1 MNKTILWN
9 DGWGFRKTVLGT
21 AYSEALAGEFAAVDI
36 PHDWLI
42 YDTHNLYESSI
53 GWYRKKFKVTKEQL
67 NKKLIVRFGAV
78 YMDTT
83 VFVNDKEVCEWKYGY
98 STFDADITAYVH
110 EGENELVVRA
120 VYQSPNTRWYSGAG
134 IIRDVYFN
142 TLEPLHI
149 VPDGMYIRVRKNDD
163 GTWKV
168 KCTVELEN
176 SGNDIPCESVQACLS
191 LNHAGSCVFTAGHVR
206 GDDDSVLKNGTRE
219 NIELELNVEKPL
231 IWDIDQPNLYECS
244 VSLSLDGDTV
254 HEESQRIGFCTKE
267 YSPEHGFILN
277 GRKVRING
285 VCEHHD
291 NGCLGAAFN
300 VNAFRRK
307 LKKLRKMG
315 VNAIRTSH
323 NMPAKEVL
331 ELADELG
338 FLVDCEAFDMWELP
352 KTEFDYARFFV
363 DWAGRDVASWIRRDR
378 NHVSIIMWSIGNE
391 IYDTHRD
398 EHGQEITRRLVGF
411 VKAHDPEC
419 NAPVTIGSNY
429 MPWENAQKCADIVK
443 LAGYNYAEKY
453 YEEHHK
459 AHPDWVIYGSE
470 TASTLQSRGI
480 YKFPFEQQ
488 ILCDDDEQCSSLG
501 NCTTNWGAKSTEY
514 CITMD
519 RDAEYSMGQFL
530 WTGFDYIGEPTPYQT
545 KNSYFGQVDTAGFE
559 KDTYYIYQA
568 EWTDYRKAPMVHVF
582 PYWDFSEGEEID
594 VRIASNA
601 PQVELFVNGRSF
613 GRFDI
618 DHKRGKQ
625 LLAHY
630 KVKYEP
636 GCIEAVAY
644 DENGDV
650 IARDLRRSFLDASE
664 LVVMPE
670 NTELSADGRDLAYI
684 DISTVD
690 KDGNPVDNANNR
702 VQVRVTGAGRLV
714 GMDNGDSTDFDQYK
728 TDSRR
733 MFSGKLL
740 AVIGAKTEPGEIKVE
755 VSSVGME
762 TKVVTLNVVAADD
775 EVSGISCM
783 EDCSGVCGKAGKTSG
798 DSGAGNVLDTAESD
812 KTDMQEEIPVRN
824 VRLIV
829 KGSHRLG
836 PDNRQVEIEAEIL
849 PHNATYRDIIWK
861 VTNDAGV
868 DSNGAELSDI
878 EIPGGSAGA
887 AMENGCAAS
896 QKEGF
901 RICKVLKALGDGKHN
916 VRCCVKNGRDKI
928 SLISQVS
935 FTAEGLGLAEF
946 NPYEFIYGTLYTSAQ
961 ETPSVGQ
968 DRGIVP
974 KGGTYI
980 AFEKVN
986 FGKNGSDE
994 ITIPVYELNNKP
1006 FPIEIWKGIPGTEGA
1021 ELMDRVIYDKPSIWA
1036 TYQEKTYKLP
1046 KRFKGLSTVSFIAD
1060 HDINIKGFSFKKYER
1075 AYDENLAVDND
1086 AIYGDTYTLGSE
1098 AITGIGN
1105 NVSLTYK
1112 GMDFTHGVHGI
1123 TICGRS
1129 VLEKNTIHIR
1139 FANADGSINQ
1149 LAEFVMNDGSKP
1161 DNIPACDSSAGS
1173 DCGVQGN
1180 ENADGYVCRH
1190 FALDNV
1196 EGMYNVN
1203 LVFLPGCNFD
1213 LKWFKFE

>member
-1 MNKTILWN
+1 MNKTILWD
-9 DGWGFRKTVLGT
+9 DGWNFRKTALGVT
-21 AYSEALAGEFAAVDI
+21 YNEALAGGFTGVDI
-36 PHDWLI
+36 PHDWMI
-42 YDTHNLYESSI
+42 YDTHNLYETSI
-53 GWYRKKFKVTKEQL
+53 GWYKKKFSVTKEQL
-67 NKKLIVRFGAV
+67 AKKLIVRFGAV

-83 VFVNDKEVCEWKYGY
+83 VFVNGEEVCEWKYGY
-98 STFDADITAYVH
+98 STFDADITGYVN
-110 EGENELVVRA
+110 EGENEIVVKA

-149 VPDGMYIRVRKNDD
+149 VPDGTYIRVRKNDN

-168 KCTVELEN
+168 KCTVEVEN
-176 SGNDIPCESVQACLS
+176 SGNDISCESVQAGLS
-191 LNHAGSCVFTAGHVR
+191 FNYGGSCVFTAGHVR
-206 GDDDSVLKNGTRE
+206 GDGDTVLKNGTRE
-219 NIELELNVEKPL
+219 NIEIELTVENPL
-231 IWDIDQPNLYECS
+231 IWDIDEPNLYECN
-244 VSLSLDGDTV
+244 VSLSLDGETV
-254 HEESQRIGFCTKE
+254 HEESQKIGFCTKE

-307 LKKLRKMG
+307 LGKLRKMG

-363 DWAGRDVASWIRRDR
+363 DWAKRDVASWIRRDR

-398 EHGQEITRRLVGF
+398 EHGQEITRRLVGY
-411 VKAHDPEC
+411 VRAHDPEC

-480 YKFPFEQQ
+480 YKFPYEQQ

-545 KNSYFGQVDTAGFE
+545 KNSYFGQLDTAGFE
-559 KDTYYIYQA
+559 KDMYYIYQA
-568 EWTDYRKAPMVHVF
+568 EWTDYKKAPMVHVF
-582 PYWDFSEGEEID
+582 PYWDFSDGEEID

-613 GRFDI
+613 GKYDI
-618 DHKRGKQ
+618 DHKHGKQ

-644 DENGDV
+644 DENGNV
-650 IARDLRRSFLDASE
+650 IARDARHSFSDAAE
-664 LVVMPE
+664 LVVTPE
-670 NTELSADGRDLAYI
+670 NIEIAADGRGLAYI
-684 DISTVD
+684 DISAVD
-690 KDGNPVDNANNR
+690 KDGNSVDNANNR
-702 VQVRVTGAGRLV
+702 VHGKISGAGRLV

-733 MFSGKLL
+733 MFSGRLL
-740 AVIGAKTEPGEIKVE
+740 VVVASKKEPGEIKVE
-755 VSSVGME
+755 ISSLGME
-762 TKVVTLNVVAADD
+762 TKVITINAVACEHDTT
-775 EVSGISCM
+775 
-783 EDCSGVCGKAGKTSG
+783 GVACEENCAG
-798 DSGAGNVLDTAESD
+798 AEGSV
-812 KTDMQEEIPVRN
+812 ENEIPVRN

-829 KGSHRLG
+829 KGSRELT

-849 PHNATYRDIIWK
+849 PHNATYRDIEWK

-868 DSNGAELSDI
+868 ASNGAELSDVVLTDKKLL
-878 EIPGGSAGA
+878 EGGDGT
-887 AMENGCAAS
+887 AS
-896 QKEGF
+896 DDY
-901 RICKVLKALGDGKHN
+901 RIRKILTALGDGKHN

-928 SLISQVS
+928 SLISQVR

-961 ETPSVGQ
+961 EKPSVGQ

-994 ITIPVYELNNKP
+994 ITIPVYELNNRP
-1006 FPIEIWKGIPGTEGA
+1006 FPIEIWKGIPGEDGA

-1046 KRFKGLSTVSFIAD
+1046 KRFKGVCTVSFIAD

-1075 AYDENLAVDND
+1075 AYDENLALDND
-1086 AIYGDTYTLGSE
+1086 AIYGDTYTLGLD

-1105 NVSLTYK
+1105 NVLLTYK
-1112 GMDFTHGVHGI
+1112 EMNFANGVHKI

-1129 VLEKNTIHIR
+1129 PLEKNTIHIR
-1139 FANADGSINQ
+1139 FANADESINQ
-1149 LAEFVMNDGSKP
+1149 IAEFVMTDGDRS
-1161 DNIPACDSSAGS
+1161 DNILTCGSSTGS
-1173 DCGVQGN
+1173 DCGIKGN
-1180 ENADGYVCRH
+1180 GNDDGYVCRS

-1196 EGMYNVN
+1196 EGMYDVN

>member
-1 MNKTILWN
+1 MNRTDLWD
-9 DGWGFRKTVLGT
+9 DGWSFRKTALGVT
-21 AYSEALAGEFAAVDI
+21 YEEALAGEFTAVDI

-42 YDTHNLYESSI
+42 YDTHNLYESST
-53 GWYRKKFKVTKEQL
+53 GWYRKSFTLTKEQL
-67 NKKLIVRFGAV
+67 GKKLIVRFGAV
-78 YMDTT
+78 YMDST
-83 VFVNDKEVCEWKYGY
+83 VFVNGSKVCEWKYGY
-98 STFDADITAYVH
+98 STFDADITEYVR
-110 EGENELVVRA
+110 EGQNEMVVRA
-120 VYQSPNTRWYSGAG
+120 VYQEPNTRWYSGAG
-134 IIRDVYFN
+134 IIRDVYF
-142 TLEPLHI
+142 TSLEQVHI
-149 VPDGMYIRVRKNDD
+149 VPDGTYIRVRKNED

-176 SGNDIPCESVQACLS
+176 SGKDVPCEDIKVGFDLKHGGSSVFTFGRISPQGGGMFA
-191 LNHAGSCVFTAGHVR
+191 AGSRKNAEL
-206 GDDDSVLKNGTRE
+206 VLE
-219 NIELELNVEKPL
+219 VDKPL
-231 IWDIDQPNLYECS
+231 IWDIDEPNLYECS
-244 VSLSLDGDTV
+244 VTVSVGDDTV
-254 HEESQRIGFCTKE
+254 HEENQKIGFCTKE
-267 YSPEHGFILN
+267 YSPEKGFILN

-307 LKKLRKMG
+307 LDKLRKMG

-363 DWAGRDVASWIRRDR
+363 DWAERDVASWVRRDR
-378 NHVSIIMWSIGNE
+378 NHVSVIMWSIGNE

-398 EHGQEITRRLVGF
+398 EHGQEITRRLVGY
-411 VKAHDPEC
+411 VRANDPEG
-419 NAPVTIGSNY
+419 NAPATIGSNY

-480 YKFPFEQQ
+480 YKFPYEQQ
-488 ILCDDDEQCSSLG
+488 ILCDDDEQCSALG
-501 NCTTNWGAKSTEY
+501 NCSTNWGAKNSEY

-519 RDAEYSMGQFL
+519 RDAEFSMGQFL

-545 KNSYFGQVDTAGFE
+545 KNSYFGQLDTAGFE

-568 EWTDYRKAPMVHVF
+568 EWTDYRKAPMVHIF

-601 PQVELFVNGRSF
+601 PQVELFVNGTSY
-613 GRFDI
+613 GRYDI
-618 DHKRGKQ
+618 DHKHGKQ

-630 KVKYEP
+630 KVEYVP
-636 GCIEAVAY
+636 GTIEAVAY
-644 DENGDV
+644 DENGSV
-650 IARDLRRSFLDASE
+650 IARDARRSFSDAAE
-664 LVVMPE
+664 LVVEPE
-670 NTELSADGRDLAYI
+670 STQLIADGRALAYI
-684 DISTVD
+684 DISAVD

-702 VQVRVTGAGRLV
+702 VNIKVTGAGRLL
-714 GMDNGDSTDFDQYK
+714 GMDNGDSADFEQYK
-728 TDSRR
+728 TNSRR

-740 AVIGAKTEPGEIKVE
+740 AVIGAKTEPGEIRVE

-762 TKVVTLNVVAADD
+762 TKVVTLNTVAADN

-783 EDCSGVCGKAGKTSG
+783 EDCSGVCGKAGKASR

-812 KTDMQEEIPVRN
+812 KTDMEEEIPVRY

-829 KGSHRLG
+829 KGSRRLG

-868 DSNGAELSDI
+868 DSNGAELSDV
-878 EIPGGSAGA
+878 EIPGGSAGTA
-887 AMENGCAAS
+887 AENGCAAS

-901 RICKVLKALGDGKHN
+901 RIHKVLKALGDGKHN
-916 VRCCVKNGRDKI
+916 VRCCVKNGRDKV

-946 NPYEFIYGTLYTSAQ
+946 NPYEFIYGTLYTAAEQ
-961 ETPSVGQ
+961 TPSVGQ

-994 ITIPVYELNNKP
+994 ITIPVYELDNKP
-1006 FPIEIWKGIPGTEGA
+1006 FPIEIWKGIPGEEGS
-1021 ELMDRVIYDKPSIWA
+1021 ELMDKVIYDKPSIWA

-1086 AIYGDTYTLGSE
+1086 TLYGDTYTLGGD

-1105 NVSLTYK
+1105 NVTLTYK
-1112 GMDFTHGVHGI
+1112 NMDFSQGVHGI

-1129 VLEKNTIHIR
+1129 VLDKNTIHIR
-1139 FANADGSINQ
+1139 FANAEGSLNQ
-1149 LAEFVMNDGSKP
+1149 IAEFVMS
-1161 DNIPACDSSAGS
+1161 DNTASGNAAGS
-1173 DCGVQGN
+1173 AAGD
-1180 ENADGYVCRH
+1180 DGYVCRH

-1213 LKWFKFE
+1213 LKWFRFE